1 MATTVKQLIEHLKTL
16 PEDLEVILS
25 KDSEGNGYHPIDLG
39 FGVMLASMTPDQGYQ
54 IEEVGIYELT
64 LELQKEG
71 FSEEDVYEQKVVLI
85 SP

>member
-1 MATTVKQLIEHLKTL
+1 MAITVKQLIEHLKTL
-16 PEDLEVILS
+16 PEDLEVIMS
-25 KDSEGNGYHPIDLG
+25 KDSEGNGYHPVDLG
-39 FGVMLASMTPDQGYQ
+39 GVILASMEPDQEYW